1 MSTSVASVVNHFPS
15 AENGF
20 TTTTSGSVSSGATT
34 VGLNSVA
41 GYTNGEVV
49 VFVIDPSD
57 ASKKQ
62 TFTGTIDTSGVQVTD
77 VVWTAGTNQTHSAGA
92 TVVDYATATHI
103 SMITKG
109 LLAAGLTQA
118 GGMGTIAPVTLSVSG
133 ASTLTGALTI
143 KSYDGWITP
152 TYTPVYA
159 SASSITVTG
168 TDATAQFPVGT
179 KVSLNQSGTKYFYVT
194 SSSFSTDTTINLTG
208 GSDYTVANAAISS
221 FKYSYDSTPQGFPSG
236 FNYSPTLSGR
246 FTDGDWTKACFFSMV
261 GKDVFFRISL
271 IATDATPMAGGTAE
285 AIFTL
290 PVTSISYP
298 GVVGTQRIG
307 SGILNDL
314 ATLTTEAT
322 VEWATTATAYI
333 RCVTVAGS
341 YADNAACSSTVP
353 FTWAT
358 GDEIYVQGVYRA
370 A

>member
-1 MSTSVASVVNHFPS
+1 MSTSVANVVSHFPS

-41 GYTNGEVV
+41 GYTNGEIA

-92 TVVDYATATHI
+92 TVVDYVTATHI

-118 GGMGTIAPVTLSVSG
+118 GGMGTIAPVTLNVSG

-143 KSYDGWITP
+143 KSYDGYITP

-168 TDATAQFPVGT
+168 TDVTAQFPVGT
-179 KVSLNQSGTKYFYVT
+179 KVSLSQSGTKYFYVT
-194 SSSFSTDTTINLTG
+194 SSSFSTNTTINLTG

-236 FNYSPTLSGR
+236 FNFPPTLNNFTVGSG
-246 FTDGDWTKACFFSMV
+246 TVTGEFSII
-261 GKDVFFRISL
+261 GKTL
-271 IATDATPMAGGTAE
+271 IGEVYIAYGTSMAFGTG
-285 AIFTL
+285 TTLNL
-290 PVTSISYP
+290 PVTAASKYSSRNFFPIGDIAFYDN
-298 GVVGTQRIG
+298 GTALYYG
-307 SGILNDL
+307 YLLVSSS
-314 ATLTTEAT
+314 TTNAGLRYERSDGTNGNMA
-322 VEWATTATAYI
+322 ATT
-333 RCVTVAGS
+333 
-341 YADNAACSSTVP
+341 SSTP
-353 FTWAT
+353 MTLAT
-358 GDEIYVQGVYRA
+358 GDSVAIQFQYEIA
-370 A
+370 